1 MTHPIRAR
9 LLGLAATVA
18 ILTVLI
24 GIPATLVA
32 IGANPI
38 PNRLPT
44 LDQLTTALTTRDD
57 GTLTLR
63 VLTVA
68 AWLAWAFLAATITLE
83 LVARLRGATAPH
95 LPGLALPQSA
105 ARGLVGAAVLLFVAG
120 PTLALPSMVAAPAAA
135 AAPAWAAPA
144 TQTGQSTASARQ
156 ATTPRHDTTTPPV
169 EGVDSTGTHTVT
181 RGESLWSIAATELG
195 DGHRWRELAD
205 LNPGTHGPDWVIHP
219 GTVLTLPASATAAT
233 QPPKNGQRYTV
244 EAGDTLSQIAHD
256 HLGDADRYPDIVEA
270 SRHVRQPD
278 GRHLRDPDLIYPGW
292 HLTIPDTTATT
303 QGTST
308 PERTP
313 LATPPNGA
321 PAAAVP
327 GTPGTGSKPADPGRS
342 SSAAPSSGAASGNG
356 SATPT
361 PSTSDATTPAPAP
374 AVDPSH
380 AATTTSPDD
389 SAQTPAPW
397 LLAGLA
403 GGPVLAGSMWILL
416 RQRRAMQVRHRRPGR
431 TVATPPP
438 ILAPVEKT
446 LATAG
451 STTQPAVEFVDAV
464 LRHLA
469 SGRAHAG
476 LPMPAVAA
484 VELGRHGLTLHLHA
498 PAQLAPPWTHLG
510 NQTRWSLPSGTDPEV
525 LGDLIP
531 DQVAPYPLLVTIGTS
546 DTGNVWLLNCEDLT
560 ITLTGDPTYRDDF
573 ARYLTAEVACN
584 PWSWAVTLNC
594 VGVATQAAGL
604 NPDRIRPHTGATD
617 PAARILADAV
627 NTIDRAHD
635 HNDDVATARAHGAGD
650 DSWAPS
656 MLVLDGSAQPTP
668 ALTQL
673 LALIDAH
680 PGSTGTSVVLV
691 GADTTPAGGVVVE
704 LTATGRARLPHAGLD
719 LVAVGLT
726 SDEAQGCAAL
736 IAAST
741 DYDDTP
747 MPVDD
752 SATTGWRSY
761 TDAAGALRPQ
771 HTVPRQTPD
780 KDILVPTTT
789 LLPDPD
795 EHYVAH
801 AATTPDDLAALAPKV
816 PTTVRDA
823 LHDADPTLDDDVAAW
838 FADECPLPRLTLL
851 GPVRARTRGTPLAVR
866 KAYMTGV
873 LTYLSTRP
881 FGATPDELADA
892 LGLTA
897 SKARGYAKTVR
908 DWLGTNPRTG
918 QPHLP
923 DARRTPEAIS
933 RGVAIYQV
941 QDLLVDADL
950 FRRLRARGQ
959 ARGQDGL
966 ADLTQALDL
975 VQGPP
980 FSQLSGDAWA
990 WLYEG
995 DRLDHHL
1002 TCAVVDVAHTV
1013 TTHALRTGD
1022 TRTARTATETALLAA
1037 PAEEIPHLDLAAVTH
1052 AEGHPDQA
1060 NRILRDQV
1068 ANRTDDEGPPLDLS
1082 LRSHTILENPGWT
1095 GHERTGDQSAIPAA
1109 PELVS
1114 PRRVAPRTGST

>member
-9 LLGLAATVA
+9 LLGLAATLA

-24 GIPATLVA
+24 GVPATLVA

-38 PNRLPT
+38 PNGLPT

-83 LVARLRGATAPH
+83 LVARLRGVSAPR

-105 ARGLVGAAVLLFVAG
+105 ARGLVGAAVLLFVTG

-135 AAPAWAAPA
+135 AAPSWAAPA
-144 TQTGQSTASARQ
+144 TPTGQSTASVQ
-156 ATTPRHDTTTPPV
+156 QTTTRQVTSTPPARS
-169 EGVDSTGTHTVT
+169 VDRTGTHTVT

-270 SRHVRQPD
+270 SRHQRQPD

-292 HLTIPDTTATT
+292 HLTIPATT
-303 QGTST
+303 SAAPTAPAST
-308 PERTP
+308 PA
-313 LATPPNGA
+313 ATPHNGA
-321 PAAAVP
+321 PSAAVA
-327 GTPGTGSKPADPGRS
+327 GTPGTGTKPADPDLP
-342 SSAAPSSGAASGNG
+342 SSAAPTAGAASGVNG
-356 SATPT
+356 SATPKR
-361 PSTSDATTPAPAP
+361 STAADTSPAPTPA
-374 AVDPSH
+374 VNQSQ

-389 SAQTPAPW
+389 SAETPAPW

-438 ILAPVEKT
+438 VLAPVEKT

-451 STTQPAVEFVDAV
+451 SAMQPSVEFVDAV

-469 SGRAHAG
+469 SGRANSG

-484 VELGRHGLTLHLHA
+484 VELGRHALTLHLHA
-498 PAQLAPPWTHLG
+498 PAQLSPPWADLG

-584 PWSWAVTLNC
+584 PWSYSVTLNC
-594 VGVATQAAGL
+594 VGVAAQVAGL
-604 NPDRIRPHTGATD
+604 NPDRIRPIATGD
-617 PAARILADAV
+617 PAAGVLADAV

-635 HNDDVATARAHGAGD
+635 HDDDVATARAHGAGD

-656 MLVLDGSAQPTP
+656 MLVLDGSAEPTP
-668 ALTQL
+668 ALNQL

-680 PGSTGTSVVLV
+680 PGATGTGVVL
-691 GADTTPAGGVVVE
+691 GGTDTTPAGGVVVE
-704 LTATGRARLPHAGLD
+704 LTAAGRARLPHAGLD

-747 MPVDD
+747 MPVDE

-761 TDAAGALRPQ
+761 TDGAGALRPQ
-771 HTVPRQTPD
+771 HTVARQTPD
-780 KDILVPTTT
+780 KDILVATTT
-789 LLPDPD
+789 LLPGPD
-795 EHYVAH
+795 EEYVAH

-823 LHDADPTLDDDVAAW
+823 LHEADPTLDEDVAVW
-838 FADECPLPRLTLL
+838 FADDCPLPRLTLL

-881 FGATPDELADA
+881 YGATPDELADA
-892 LGLTA
+892 LGLTT

-959 ARGQDGL
+959 ARGEDGL
-966 ADLTQALDL
+966 DDLIRAFDL

-1002 TCAVVDVAHTV
+1002 TCAIVDVAHTI
-1013 TTHALRTGD
+1013 TTHALRAGD
-1022 TRTARTATETALLAA
+1022 TRTARTATEASLLAA
-1037 PAEEIPHLDLAAVTH
+1037 PAEEIPHLDLAAVTR

-1060 NRILRDQV
+1060 NRILSEQV

-1082 LRSHTILENPGWT
+1082 QRSHTILETRRWT
-1095 GHERTGDQSAIPAA
+1095 GQERSGDASAIPAS
-1109 PELVS
+1109 PELDT
-1114 PRRVAPRTGST
+1114 RRVAPSTGST

>member
-83 LVARLRGATAPH
+83 LVARLRGATAPP

-105 ARGLVGAAVLLFVAG
+105 ARGLVGAAVLLFVAA

-135 AAPAWAAPA
+135 AAPAWAGTVA
-144 TQTGQSTASARQ
+144 QTAQPTASAPQ
-156 ATTPRHDTTTPPV
+156 TTTPQVTSTPP
-169 EGVDSTGTHTVT
+169 ERSVDPTGTHTVN

-205 LNPGTHGPDWVIHP
+205 LNPDTHGPDWVIHP

-233 QPPKNGQRYTV
+233 PPPKNGQRYTV

-270 SRHVRQPD
+270 SRHQRQPD

-313 LATPPNGA
+313 TPSNGA
-321 PAAAVP
+321 PAAAGP
-327 GTPGTGSKPADPGRS
+327 GTPGTGTKPADPGPS

-361 PSTSDATTPAPAP
+361 QSTSAATSPAPTP
-374 AVDPSH
+374 TVNKSH

-389 SAQTPAPW
+389 SGETPAPW

-431 TVATPPP
+431 TVSTPPP
-438 ILAPVEKT
+438 VLAPVEKT
-446 LATAG
+446 LAIAG
-451 STTQPAVEFVDAV
+451 SAMQPAVEFVDAV

-498 PAQLAPPWTHLG
+498 PAQLAPPWTDLG
-510 NQTRWSLPSGTDPEV
+510 NETRWSLPSGTDPAV

-584 PWSWAVTLNC
+584 PWSWSVTLNC
-594 VGVATQAAGL
+594 VGVATQVAGL

-617 PAARILADAV
+617 PAAGILADAV

-635 HNDDVATARAHGAGD
+635 HDDDVATARAHGAGA

-656 MLVLDGSAQPTP
+656 MLVLDGRAQPTP

-673 LALIDAH
+673 LALIEAH
-680 PGSTGTSVVLV
+680 PGATGTSVVL
-691 GADTTPAGGVVVE
+691 GGTDTTPAGGVVVE
-704 LTATGRARLPHAGLD
+704 LTAAGRARLPHAGLD

-726 SDEAQGCAAL
+726 SEEAQGCAAL

-741 DYDDTP
+741 DYDDTS
-747 MPVDD
+747 MPINEG
-752 SATTGWRSY
+752 AKTGWRSY

-771 HTVPRQTPD
+771 HTIARQTPD
-780 KDILVPTTT
+780 KHILVATTT
-789 LLPDPD
+789 LLPGPD
-795 EHYVAH
+795 EDYVAH
-801 AATTPDDLAALAPKV
+801 AATTADDLAALAPKV

-823 LHDADPTLDDDVAAW
+823 LHEADPALDDDVAAW
-838 FADECPLPRLTLL
+838 FADDCPLPRLTLL

-881 FGATPDELADA
+881 YGATPDELADA
-892 LGLTA
+892 LGLTT

-966 ADLTQALDL
+966 DDLTRALDL

-1002 TCAVVDVAHTV
+1002 TCAIVDVAHTV
-1013 TTHALRTGD
+1013 TIHALRTGD

-1037 PAEEIPHLDLAAVTH
+1037 PAEEIPHLDLAAVTR

-1082 LRSHTILENPGWT
+1082 QRSHTILENPGWT
-1095 GHERTGDQSAIPAA
+1095 GHERTDGPPADHA
-1109 PELVS
+1109 SHEAAT
-1114 PRRVAPRTGST
+1114 PRRVAPGTGSA